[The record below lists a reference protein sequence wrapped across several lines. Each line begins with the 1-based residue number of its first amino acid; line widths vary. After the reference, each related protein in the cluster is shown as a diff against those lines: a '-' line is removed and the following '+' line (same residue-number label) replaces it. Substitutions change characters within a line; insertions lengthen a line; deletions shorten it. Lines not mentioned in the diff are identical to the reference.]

1 MGDGFLVDALCA
13 EGYTYSWY
21 FRNQVAPK
29 KWTDKGL
36 SPLHSQ
42 VMSLLEQLP
51 NGSANYICGMDN
63 LFNSPK
69 FAKCA
74 LKESGKAVMTH
85 GVCRPSQGIPS
96 CIIQEAATRKLD
108 LLRQQGTLKA
118 AVLTGDPECKGL
130 VAASLYDT
138 KPVYLISSACK
149 KVEWRKKERKLWHND
164 MGKKVDVPFYQLNLI
179 D

>member
-29 KWTDKGL
+29 KWTNKEL
-36 SPLHSQ
+36 SPLHSR
-42 VMSLLEQLP
+42 VMSLLEQLR

-85 GVCRPSQGIPS
+85 GVCRPSRGIPS
-96 CIIQEAATRKLD
+96 CIIQEAVTRKID
-108 LLRQQGTLKA
+108 LLRQRGTLKA
-118 AVLTGDPECKGL
+118 AVLTGDSECKKL
-130 VAASLYDT
+130 VAASIYDT
-138 KPVYLISSACK
+138 KPIYLISSACE
-149 KVEWRKKERKLWHND
+149 KVEWKKKECKLWHND
-164 MGKKVDVPFYQLNLI
+164 LGRKVNTSFY
-179 D
+179 